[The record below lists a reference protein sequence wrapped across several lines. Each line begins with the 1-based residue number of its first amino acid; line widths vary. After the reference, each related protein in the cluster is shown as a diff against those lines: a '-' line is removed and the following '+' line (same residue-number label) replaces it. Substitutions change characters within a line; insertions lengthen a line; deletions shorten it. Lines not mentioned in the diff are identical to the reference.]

1 MVTDEQVEEAETV
14 VEHRKES
21 RDCGV
26 EGGMDPGTA
35 QRYLGLERLPSEL
48 KKERLWR
55 SLTKSDAQH

>member
-1 MVTDEQVEEAETV
+1 
-14 VEHRKES
+14 
-21 RDCGV
+21 
-26 EGGMDPGTA
+26 MDPGTA